1 MFNQKLKF
9 SWGHIFAFVAL
20 LFIAYMTFLSVT
32 YYTLG
37 NYILAG
43 VITFAVDVSLLILFI
58 SLQRLKACDHRF
70 QKNIRRERILFV
82 VSFILFLILM
92 IPFLKGWS
100 VIKDNDKIIQNFKS
114 AINESKNI
122 FASYERYSE
131 LRINKYKQRLESIA
145 TSVKS
150 NKQKSDKQP
159 TYGSKHRSKIMDL
172 DSIHPNDNNTE
183 PMQRRHRSKIMNSIQ
198 HKQVP
203 ESTLPYETGLHR
215 SKIMDSIH
223 HKQDCSQ
230 QIIDLYKEIGFDG
243 EKDSFMIENRI
254 TLLKLQ
260 IDSTNYEKIRDNALQ
275 WIEQANQ
282 GGSVWNVFLFGNL
295 KTIKSSISSWHSSL
309 QEFSSKKFVAE
320 EESIMEFDKENKI
333 LNSAINSIDQ
343 LENIYKQSKELY
355 IWGLVT
361 MILAYLFLLMPW
373 IVQERNT
380 KSREKIL
387 SINNIKK
394 KSETNST
401 DWFGDSNTN
410 NTDNN
415 KDKEGYKHKPF

>member
-114 AINESKNI
+114 SINESKNI
-122 FASYERYSE
+122 FTQYEQYSKK
-131 LRINKYKQRLESIA
+131 RIDNYKQRLDSIA
-145 TSVKS
+145 TSVKPNKFEQRS
-150 NKQKSDKQP
+150 NINIISQAYNK
-159 TYGSKHRSKIMDL
+159 RSKNVPIGSIRRPSFKSSNDYNKRSKNVPI
-172 DSIHPNDNNTE
+172 DSIQD
-183 PMQRRHRSKIMNSIQ
+183 SK
-198 HKQVP
+198 
-203 ESTLPYETGLHR
+203 
-215 SKIMDSIH
+215 
-223 HKQDCSQ
+223 Q
-230 QIIDLYKEIGFDG
+230 QTPDLYREIGFDG

-254 TLLKLQ
+254 TLLKIQ

-295 KTIKSSISSWHSSL
+295 KIIKSSISSWHTSL

>member
-150 NKQKSDKQP
+150 NKQKSKKRP
-159 TYGSKHRSKIMDL
+159 TYDSPDL
-172 DSIHPNDNNTE
+172 FLNN
-183 PMQRRHRSKIMNSIQ
+183 IQ
-198 HKQVP
+198 HRFDSKQDKYN
-203 ESTLPYETGLHR
+203 EEKRLHR

>member
-122 FASYERYSE
+122 FTQYEQYSKK
-131 LRINKYKQRLESIA
+131 RIDNYKQRLDSIA
-145 TSVKS
+145 TSVKPNKFEQRS
-150 NKQKSDKQP
+150 NINIISQAYNK
-159 TYGSKHRSKIMDL
+159 RSKNVPIGSIRRPSFKSSNDYNKRSKNVPI
-172 DSIHPNDNNTE
+172 DSIQD
-183 PMQRRHRSKIMNSIQ
+183 SK
-198 HKQVP
+198 
-203 ESTLPYETGLHR
+203 
-215 SKIMDSIH
+215 
-223 HKQDCSQ
+223 Q
-230 QIIDLYKEIGFDG
+230 QTPDLYKEIGFDG

>member
-114 AINESKNI
+114 SINESKNI
-122 FASYERYSE
+122 FTQYEQYSKK
-131 LRINKYKQRLESIA
+131 RIDNYKQRLDSIA
-145 TSVKS
+145 TSVKPNKFEQRS
-150 NKQKSDKQP
+150 NINIISQAYNK
-159 TYGSKHRSKIMDL
+159 RSKNVPIGSIRRPSFKSSNDYNKRSKNVPI
-172 DSIHPNDNNTE
+172 DSIQD
-183 PMQRRHRSKIMNSIQ
+183 SK
-198 HKQVP
+198 
-203 ESTLPYETGLHR
+203 
-215 SKIMDSIH
+215 
-223 HKQDCSQ
+223 Q
-230 QIIDLYKEIGFDG
+230 QTPDLYKEIGFDG

>member
-37 NYILAG
+37 DYILAG
-43 VITFAVDVSLLILFI
+43 AVTFIVVAILFVI
-58 SLQRLKACDHRF
+58 FIYLQRLKACDSKF
-70 QKNIRRERILFV
+70 NKNIKRERV
-82 VSFILFLILM
+82 VLGLSFILFIVLM
-92 IPFLKGWS
+92 LPFLRGWS

-145 TSVKS
+145 TSVKPNKFEQRS
-150 NKQKSDKQP
+150 NPKAYNK
-159 TYGSKHRSKIMDL
+159 RSKNVPKASIRRPSLKSSNDYNKRSKNVPI
-172 DSIHPNDNNTE
+172 DSIQD
-183 PMQRRHRSKIMNSIQ
+183 SK
-198 HKQVP
+198 
-203 ESTLPYETGLHR
+203 
-215 SKIMDSIH
+215 
-223 HKQDCSQ
+223 Q
-230 QIIDLYKEIGFDG
+230 QTPDLYKEIGFDG

-295 KTIKSSISSWHSSL
+295 KIIKSSISSWYSSL

-373 IVQERNT
+373 IVQKRNT
-380 KSREKIL
+380 KSRVKLLPI
-387 SINNIKK
+387 NIKEK
-394 KSETNST
+394 FE
-401 DWFGDSNTN
+401 TN
-410 NTDNN
+410 NTDLFKDICNN
-415 KDKEGYKHKPF
+415 NNNNEGYKHKPF

>member
-150 NKQKSDKQP
+150 NKQKSDKHS
-159 TYGSKHRSKIMDL
+159 TY
-172 DSIHPNDNNTE
+172 DSPDPFLNN
-183 PMQRRHRSKIMNSIQ
+183 IQ
-198 HKQVP
+198 HRFDSKQDKYN
-203 ESTLPYETGLHR
+203 EEKRWHR

>member
-114 AINESKNI
+114 SINESKNI
-122 FASYERYSE
+122 FTQYEQYSKK
-131 LRINKYKQRLESIA
+131 RIDNYKQRLDSIA
-145 TSVKS
+145 TSVKPNKFEQRS
-150 NKQKSDKQP
+150 NINIISQAYNK
-159 TYGSKHRSKIMDL
+159 RSKNVPI
-172 DSIHPNDNNTE
+172 DSIQD
-183 PMQRRHRSKIMNSIQ
+183 SK
-198 HKQVP
+198 
-203 ESTLPYETGLHR
+203 
-215 SKIMDSIH
+215 
-223 HKQDCSQ
+223 Q
-230 QIIDLYKEIGFDG
+230 QTPDLYKEIGFDG

>member
-9 SWGHIFAFVAL
+9 SWGHIFAFIAL

-37 NYILAG
+37 DYILAG
-43 VITFAVDVSLLILFI
+43 AVTFIVVAILFVI
-58 SLQRLKACDHRF
+58 FIYLQRLKACDSKF
-70 QKNIRRERILFV
+70 NKNIKRERV
-82 VSFILFLILM
+82 VLGLSFILFIVLM
-92 IPFLKGWS
+92 LPFLRGWS

-114 AINESKNI
+114 SINESKNI
-122 FASYERYSE
+122 FTQYEQYSKK
-131 LRINKYKQRLESIA
+131 RIDNYKQRLDSIA
-145 TSVKS
+145 TSVKPNKFEQRS
-150 NKQKSDKQP
+150 NINNIIPEAYNK
-159 TYGSKHRSKIMDL
+159 RSKNVPN
-172 DSIHPNDNNTE
+172 DSIRRPSLKSSNDYNK
-183 PMQRRHRSKIMNSIQ
+183 RSKNVPIDSIQ
-198 HKQVP
+198 DSKQQTP
-203 ESTLPYETGLHR
+203 
-215 SKIMDSIH
+215 
-223 HKQDCSQ
+223 
-230 QIIDLYKEIGFDG
+230 DLYKEIGFDG
-243 EKDSFMIENRI
+243 KKDSYLINNRL
-254 TLLKLQ
+254 TLLKIQ

-295 KTIKSSISSWHSSL
+295 KIIKSSISSWHSSL

-343 LENIYKQSKELY
+343 LENIYKQSNELY
-355 IWGLVT
+355 IWGLIT
-361 MILAYLFLLMPW
+361 MVFAYLFLLMPW

>member
-131 LRINKYKQRLESIA
+131 LRINKYKQRLDSIA
-145 TSVKS
+145 TSVKPNKFEQRS
-150 NKQKSDKQP
+150 NINIISQAYNK
-159 TYGSKHRSKIMDL
+159 RSKNVPI
-172 DSIHPNDNNTE
+172 DSIQD
-183 PMQRRHRSKIMNSIQ
+183 SK
-198 HKQVP
+198 
-203 ESTLPYETGLHR
+203 
-215 SKIMDSIH
+215 
-223 HKQDCSQ
+223 Q
-230 QIIDLYKEIGFDG
+230 QTPDLYREIGFDG

>member
-37 NYILAG
+37 DYILAG
-43 VITFAVDVSLLILFI
+43 AVTFIVVAILFVI
-58 SLQRLKACDHRF
+58 FIYLQRLKACDSKF
-70 QKNIRRERILFV
+70 NKNIKRERV
-82 VSFILFLILM
+82 VLGLSFILFIVLM
-92 IPFLKGWS
+92 LPFLRGWS

-122 FASYERYSE
+122 FVSYERYSE

-150 NKQKSDKQP
+150 NKQKSNKRP
-159 TYGSKHRSKIMDL
+159 TYDSSDPISKNIPNGSDSKQDKY
-172 DSIHPNDNNTE
+172 NE
-183 PMQRRHRSKIMNSIQ
+183 EKRW
-198 HKQVP
+198 
-203 ESTLPYETGLHR
+203 HR

-223 HKQDCSQ
+223 HKQDCRQ

-243 EKDSFMIENRI
+243 EKDSYLINNRL
-254 TLLKLQ
+254 TLLKIQ

-295 KTIKSSISSWHSSL
+295 KIIKSSISSWHTSL

-343 LENIYKQSKELY
+343 LENIYKQSNELY
-355 IWGLVT
+355 IWGLIT
-361 MILAYLFLLMPW
+361 MMFAYLFLLMPW